1 MLWNLEHNTV
11 DQVIMPFFAF
21 VLAKQETCPLITGD
35 AQLRRVVVA
44 EGVELRGT
52 IWIVEQMIIEG
63 FLTCDEAQEV
73 FDTMKS
79 KERRFSWDKA
89 DEMITLQSRFM
100 SDKEVTVRTTKEKSV
115 AIISQ
120 DEYSK
125 IYTHL
130 KQDIKTIARVE
141 KGATMGID
149 KAFEQAKKAYR
160 A

>member
-1 MLWNLEHNTV
+1 MKIKHLESQSITYAMELRTQYSGPSDNA
-11 DQVIMPFFAF
+11 FFAF

-79 KERRFSWDKA
+79 KERRLPWDKA
-89 DEMITLQSRFM
+89 EEMIVKMR
-100 SDKEVTVRTTKEKSV
+100 
-115 AIISQ
+115 
-120 DEYSK
+120 
-125 IYTHL
+125 
-130 KQDIKTIARVE
+130 
-141 KGATMGID
+141 
-149 KAFEQAKKAYR
+149 
-160 A
+160 